1 MFWKDSGIG
10 GVMEPL
16 LAAILLF
23 VFAFVCG
30 MVGMG
35 IGRGKGRER
44 SGFWWGFLL
53 GIVGIIII
61 ALLPPLAEGKRRP
74 CPSCA
79 EMVLVEATKC
89 RFCGESLAGAT

>member
-1 MFWKDSGIG
+1 
-10 GVMEPL
+10 MEPL
-16 LAAILLF
+16 LAVILIF
-23 VFAFVCG
+23 VYAFVCG

-53 GIVGIIII
+53 GIVGIIIVAI
-61 ALLPPLAEGKRRP
+61 LPPLAEGQRKP

-79 EMVLVEATKC
+79 ELVLVEANTC
-89 RFCGESLAGAT
+89 RFCGAALKTPS